1 MQRFTARMPL
11 LTAKTSQLSA
21 VKLRLTFLFIVAA
34 VKAHSSQ
41 SAYNDTD
48 QQITH
53 KTGDRKFTK
62 LKKSIKPKWYT
73 NFKPEDMAYRQN
85 PVIHF
90 LKKKGFG

>member
-1 MQRFTARMPL
+1 VQRFTARMPL

-53 KTGDRKFTK
+53 KTADRKFTK
-62 LKKSIKPKWYT
+62 LKKAL
-73 NFKPEDMAYRQN
+73 NQN
-85 PVIHF
+85 GIQTLNQKTWPID
-90 LKKKGFG
+90 KIQ

>member
-11 LTAKTSQLSA
+11 LTAKTSQPSA

-62 LKKSIKPKWYT
+62 LKKAL
-73 NFKPEDMAYRQN
+73 NQN
-85 PVIHF
+85 GIQTLNQKTWPID
-90 LKKKGFG
+90 KIQ